1 MTNFLRHLKA
11 NAVAYLALFV
21 ALGGTSYA
29 ALQIPAGSV
38 GARQL
43 ENHSIAPIKF
53 DRSQIGAYVRYWAE
67 ISAQGTVVAS
77 RPSAHLVGWHDVPSG
92 ALAGGLVSWNQRL
105 PQGCFALAT
114 TGGQFSPSYASAD
127 LSFSSEKRFSGVY
140 VSLSTS
146 QAPVSVAVF
155 CREP

>member
-1 MTNFLRHLKA
+1 PPPNPLDPPTNQRSEPQAHSLRAAPQTREPRRADMTNFLRHLKA

-92 ALAGGLVSWNQRL
+92 TLSEGL
-105 PQGCFALAT
+105 
-114 TGGQFSPSYASAD
+114 
-127 LSFSSEKRFSGVY
+127 
-140 VSLSTS
+140 
-146 QAPVSVAVF
+146 
-155 CREP
+155 